1 MKKLLKDELQG
12 IMEQA
17 QAKQYADAEQEA
29 MRVIKDLG
37 LKLRRAAEEGR
48 QELVIQLADPDVRAR
63 VINWL
68 MTEGLDYRAEGGR
81 LLIRWA

>member
-1 MKKLLKDELQG
+1 MKKLLKEELQE

-17 QAKQYADAEQEA
+17 QAVQYATAEQEA
-29 MRVIKDLG
+29 MRVVKG
-37 LKLRRAAEEGR
+37 LDRKLRRAAEEGR
-48 QELVIQLADPDVRAR
+48 LELVIQLADPDVRAR